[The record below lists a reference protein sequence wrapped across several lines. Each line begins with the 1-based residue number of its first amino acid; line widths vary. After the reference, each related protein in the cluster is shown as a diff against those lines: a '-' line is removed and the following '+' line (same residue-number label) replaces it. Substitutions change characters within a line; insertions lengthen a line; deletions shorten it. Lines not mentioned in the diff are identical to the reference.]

1 MNDIL
6 RILIVEDN
14 KVDQIIIRKTLEKS
28 KLNHVSALADNHVD
42 FLNQLEKFK
51 PNLILCDY
59 SMPNYGALHVLRY
72 LKQNKIDI
80 PLIIVTGTLTDEMAV
95 ESLKN
100 GASDYVLKDK
110 LVRLP
115 TTIKNAMKTTQYLK
129 EKAEVEDRLEVISNT
144 VPASLSY
151 ISADLIFLFCNKLNY
166 EWFQKTIVGS
176 SVKNILGPEVHHKIL
191 KNKATLRK
199 GLQVNFESCV
209 DLKSRPRYVSI
220 TLTPELNGHVIKGYV
235 CLITDITERIIFE
248 ETLKKSKQDAEAA
261 NKAKS
266 QFLAN
271 MSHEIRTPLNAILG
285 LSEMLLTNH
294 NSINQRTL
302 WLNKIIKNSEHL
314 KNVIDSVLD
323 LSKIEAGK
331 MSVYIQKTS
340 IAAIIAQVR
349 SLLQPLASEKKIN
362 LKFEV
367 LGEIPAYIF
376 SDMSKVIHILLNIVG
391 NSIKFTPHGSVTIQV
406 SGFKNKDKYFI
417 KFLIKDTGVG
427 ISQETCKNLFLPFSQ
442 ADNSMTRRFGGTGLG
457 LVLSKQLALALGGDI
472 VLEESLP
479 GLGSIFSATIEAGV
493 VDFSHTI
500 TNFENLISDPHE
512 KIDEIIK
519 LVQLTDFKVLLVE
532 DSPEN
537 QLVVQNFLETA
548 GAKVDVASD
557 GQQGVEM
564 AENGNHALIIMD
576 IQMPIMDGYTA
587 ASLLRNNGYNKPII
601 AFTAHAFEEEKQKCL
616 QIGFTDFLSK
626 PIRKTDLLQ
635 CVSKYKTY
643 KHI

>member
-1 MNDIL
+1 MNDFL

-14 KVDQIIIRKTLEKS
+14 KVDQIIIQKTLEKS
-28 KLNHVSALADNHVD
+28 KINHVSAMADNHVD
-42 FLNQLEKFK
+42 FLKQLEQFK
-51 PNLILCDY
+51 PHLILCDY
-59 SMPNYGALHVLRY
+59 SMPNYGALYVLRY
-72 LKQNKIDI
+72 LRQNKIDI
-80 PLIIVTGTLTDEMAV
+80 PLIIVTGTLTEEMAV

-115 TTIKNAMKTTQYLK
+115 TTIKNTMRTAQYLK

-176 SVKNILGPEVHHKIL
+176 SVKNILGSDVHHKIL
-191 KNKATLRK
+191 KNKSTLRK
-199 GLQVNFESCV
+199 GLQVSFESCV

-220 TLTPELNGHVIKGYV
+220 TLTPELNGQLIKGYV

-248 ETLKKSKQDAEAA
+248 ETLKKAKQDAEAA

-294 NSINQRTL
+294 NSIHQRTL

-340 IAAIIAQVR
+340 IVAIIAQVR
-349 SLLQPLASEKKIN
+349 SLLQPLASEKKLT

-367 LGEIPAYIF
+367 LDEIPAYIF
-376 SDMSKVIHILLNIVG
+376 SDMSKAIHILLNLVG
-391 NSIKFTPHGSVTIQV
+391 NSIKFTTHGNVTIQV
-406 SGFKNKDKYFI
+406 SGFKHDSKYFV
-417 KFLIKDTGVG
+417 KFLIKDTGIG
-427 ISQETCKNLFLPFSQ
+427 ISNETSKNLFLPFSQ

-457 LVLSKQLALALGGDI
+457 LVLSKQLAIALGGDI
-472 VLEESLP
+472 ALEESLP
-479 GLGSIFSATIEAGV
+479 GVGSTFSATIEAGA
-493 VDFSHTI
+493 VDFKHTI
-500 TNFENLISDPHE
+500 ANFDNLLSDPHE

-519 LVQLTDFKVLLVE
+519 LAQLTDFKVLLVE

-564 AENGNHALIIMD
+564 AESGNHALIIMD

-587 ASLLRNNGYNKPII
+587 ASLLRNKGYNKPII

-626 PIRKTDLLQ
+626 PIKKTDLLQ
-635 CVSKYKTY
+635 CVSKYK
-643 KHI
+643 KVS

>member
-1 MNDIL
+1 MNDFL

-14 KVDQIIIRKTLEKS
+14 KVDQIIIKKILEKS
-28 KLNHVSALADNHVD
+28 KINHASALAETHID
-42 FLNQLEKFK
+42 FVLQLEKFK
-51 PNLILCDY
+51 PDLILCDY
-59 SMPNYGALHVLRY
+59 SMPNYGALSVLRY
-72 LKQNKIDI
+72 LKQHKIDI

-115 TTIKNAMKTTQYLK
+115 TTIKNTMKTAQYLK
-129 EKAEVEDRLEVISNT
+129 EKAEVEDRIEVISNT

-176 SVKNILGPEVHHKIL
+176 SVKNILGPEVHQKIL
-191 KNKATLRK
+191 KNKSTLRK
-199 GLQVNFESCV
+199 GEQVSFESSV
-209 DLKSRPRYVSI
+209 ELKSRPRYVSI
-220 TLTPELNGHVIKGYV
+220 TLTPELDGSKIKGYV

-248 ETLKKSKQDAEAA
+248 DTLKKAKEEAEAA

-294 NSINQRTL
+294 KSVHQRTL
-302 WLNKIIKNSEHL
+302 WLNKIIKNSEYL

-331 MSVYIQKTS
+331 MNVFIQRTS
-340 IAAIIAQVR
+340 IASIVAQVR
-349 SLLQPLASEKKIN
+349 SLLQPLAYEKKLN
-362 LKFEV
+362 LKFEIQ
-367 LGEIPAYIF
+367 GQIPDHIY
-376 SDMSKVIHILLNIVG
+376 SDMSKVTHILLNLVG
-391 NSIKFTPHGSVTIQV
+391 NSIKFTPEGHVTVLV
-406 SGFKNKDKYFI
+406 SCFKNENKYFL
-417 KFLIKDTGVG
+417 KFLVKDTGIG
-427 ISQETCKNLFLPFSQ
+427 ILQETSKNLFLPFSQ

-457 LVLSKQLALALGGDI
+457 LVLSKQLAIALGGDI
-472 VLEESLP
+472 ALEESLF
-479 GLGSIFSATIEAGV
+479 GLGSTFSAVIEAGPV
-493 VDFSHTI
+493 ESENKISD
-500 TNFENLISDPHE
+500 FENLISDPNE

-519 LVQLTDFKVLLVE
+519 SAHLHNFKVLLVE
-532 DSPEN
+532 DSLEN

-548 GAKVDVASD
+548 GARVDVASD

-564 AENGNHALIIMD
+564 AENGDHELIIMD
-576 IQMPIMDGYTA
+576 IQMPVMDGYTA
-587 ASLLRNNGYNKPII
+587 ASLLRDKGYIKPII

-616 QIGFTDFLSK
+616 QIGFTDFISK
-626 PIRKTDLLQ
+626 PIRKTDLLH
-635 CVSKYKTY
+635 CVSKYRKTN
-643 KHI
+643 